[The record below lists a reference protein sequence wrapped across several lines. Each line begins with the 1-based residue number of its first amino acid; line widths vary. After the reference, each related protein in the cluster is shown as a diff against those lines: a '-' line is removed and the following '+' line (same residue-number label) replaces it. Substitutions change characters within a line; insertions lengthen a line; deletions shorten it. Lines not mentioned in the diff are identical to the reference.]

1 VDNLASRFPNT
12 DPVLLE
18 VDRRPD
24 ELDKLIQSHDIVIRS
39 LFSTVVLRA
48 AMKCIIIMLGFYP
61 RDAVLARVFVGA
73 VLWLPDVCYTCLHFF
88 IFLLVFGYIQYQVL
102 HHWFRLVM
110 LRAMNV

>member
-1 VDNLASRFPNT
+1 MDNLASRFPNT

-48 AMKCIIIMLGFYP
+48 AMKCIIKAATHTSEL
-61 RDAVLARVFVGA
+61 VG
-73 VLWLPDVCYTCLHFF
+73 
-88 IFLLVFGYIQYQVL
+88 
-102 HHWFRLVM
+102 
-110 LRAMNV
+110 N